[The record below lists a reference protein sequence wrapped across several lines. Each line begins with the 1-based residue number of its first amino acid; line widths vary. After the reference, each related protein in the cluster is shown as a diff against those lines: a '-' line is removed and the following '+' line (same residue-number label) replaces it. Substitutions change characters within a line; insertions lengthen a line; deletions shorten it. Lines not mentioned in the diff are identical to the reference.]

1 MQALWLRV
9 RHSLGSMSRKC
20 DSDVTHARG
29 TPPRGRKRTST
40 PAPVRPVWPKVGDLV
55 RCKWSETRTF
65 EGIVIDAL
73 DRGWKPPM
81 LTVLTG
87 DGERMMLS
95 SPHVVIMARRRKGR
109 KR

>member
-1 MQALWLRV
+1 MQALWFRV

-29 TPPRGRKRTST
+29 APPRGRKRTAT

>member
-1 MQALWLRV
+1 MPR
-9 RHSLGSMSRKC
+9 RKC
-20 DSDVTHARG
+20 DSDVTDARD

-40 PAPVRPVWPKVGDLV
+40 PAPVWPKVGDFV

-65 EGIVIDAL
+65 EGIVIDAR

-81 LTVLTG
+81 LTILTG
-87 DGERMMLS
+87 DGERMMWS
-95 SPHVVIMARRRKGR
+95 SPHVVIMARRRKRR